1 MYSYIFI
8 AFYQFVSP
16 PYSIFNY
23 DLDDYIKQRLYLTKE
38 EINSIFASEEPVK
51 EGTEGQFNLLSYV

>member
-1 MYSYIFI
+1 MAINL
-8 AFYQFVSP
+8 ADK
-16 PYSIFNY
+16 Y